1 MFLADF
7 SEAPVTSPAPPVVTR
22 APVATS
28 FPDVS
33 GVHLPSPAF
42 NLGHIEHPGFPLR
55 EDAALVTP
63 LPPAFPSFPPSP
75 SPPPPELQTAPGP
88 FPHQAMQDVSQ
99 GLGHDGSFHPATT
112 VRPHGFTVSM
122 FAPAHLIGGGKGL

>member
-63 LPPAFPSFPPSP
+63 PPPAFPSFPPSP
-75 SPPPPELQTAPGP
+75 SPSPPPPELQTVPGP
-88 FPHQAMQDVSQ
+88 FPHPV
-99 GLGHDGSFHPATT
+99 GHNGSFYPATT
-112 VRPHGFTVSM
+112 VRPHGFPVST